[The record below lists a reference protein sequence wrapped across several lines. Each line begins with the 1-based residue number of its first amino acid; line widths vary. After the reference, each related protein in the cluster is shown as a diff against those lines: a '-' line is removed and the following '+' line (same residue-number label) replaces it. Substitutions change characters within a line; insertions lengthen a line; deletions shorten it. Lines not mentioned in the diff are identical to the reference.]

1 MTSSAAAVSRT
12 DGPSAR
18 AERPIVVGIDGSPGS
33 VAALRWAASEARAHG
48 RPLTAVVAYDVPA
61 YYGYPLAPVPEL
73 DDAQRVGG
81 EACLDKALADVYGDK
96 RPPEVRREV
105 QQGNPARVLIDIAQD
120 ASLLV
125 VGARGHGHCTVAS
138 GRHAVGYGALGRFVL
153 RHGQRRDRRY
163 DELVSDVA
171 DRADERFVLG
181 PELRAQPAHVHVD
194 RPCAAVVVIAPDLL
208 QQLGAGKHPAR
219 VLGQVLEQLELLE
232 GQVERSVAQPAG
244 IGDLVDPKVA
254 GPNHGLLGRSAAAD
268 GAAGPGGDQ
277 PQSCF
282 DLGRSGGDEQDV
294 VDAPLGGQPG

>member
-96 RPPEVRREV
+96 R
-105 QQGNPARVLIDIAQD
+105 
-120 ASLLV
+120 
-125 VGARGHGHCTVAS
+125 
-138 GRHAVGYGALGRFVL
+138 
-153 RHGQRRDRRY
+153 
-163 DELVSDVA
+163 
-171 DRADERFVLG
+171 FVLG

-208 QQLGAGKHPAR
+208 QQLGAGEHSAR

-232 GQVERSVAQPAG
+232 GQVERSAAQPAG
-244 IGDLVDPKVA
+244 IGDLVDAKIA

>member
-1 MTSSAAAVSRT
+1 MTSSAAAVSRI

-105 QQGNPARVLIDIAQD
+105 QQGNPARVLIDIAED

-125 VGARGHGHCTVAS
+125 VGARGHG
-138 GRHAVGYGALGRFVL
+138 
-153 RHGQRRDRRY
+153 
-163 DELVSDVA
+163 
-171 DRADERFVLG
+171 RFVLG
-181 PELRAQPAHVHVD
+181 PELRAQPAHVDVD

-208 QQLGAGKHPAR
+208 QQLGAGEHPAR

-232 GQVERSVAQPAG
+232 GQVERSAAQPAG
-244 IGDLVDPKVA
+244 IGDLVDAKVP

-268 GAAGPGGDQ
+268 GAAGPCGDQ

>member
-1 MTSSAAAVSRT
+1 MTSSAAAVSRI

-105 QQGNPARVLIDIAQD
+105 QQGNPARVLIDIAED

-125 VGARGHGHCTVAS
+125 VGARGHGHFL
-138 GRHAVGYGALGRFVL
+138 LGS
-153 RHGQRRDRRY
+153 
-163 DELVSDVA
+163 VSD
-171 DRADERFVLG
+171 RCM
-181 PELRAQPAHVHVD
+181 HH
-194 RPCAAVVVIAPDLL
+194 AACPVVVVR
-208 QQLGAGKHPAR
+208 G
-219 VLGQVLEQLELLE
+219 
-232 GQVERSVAQPAG
+232 
-244 IGDLVDPKVA
+244 
-254 GPNHGLLGRSAAAD
+254 
-268 GAAGPGGDQ
+268 
-277 PQSCF
+277 
-282 DLGRSGGDEQDV
+282 
-294 VDAPLGGQPG
+294 

>member
-1 MTSSAAAVSRT
+1 MTSSAAAVSRI

-105 QQGNPARVLIDIAQD
+105 QQGNPARVLIDIAED

-125 VGARGHGHCTVAS
+125 VGAPGH
-138 GRHAVGYGALGRFVL
+138 
-153 RHGQRRDRRY
+153 
-163 DELVSDVA
+163 
-171 DRADERFVLG
+171 
-181 PELRAQPAHVHVD
+181 
-194 RPCAAVVVIAPDLL
+194 RP
-208 QQLGAGKHPAR
+208 
-219 VLGQVLEQLELLE
+219 
-232 GQVERSVAQPAG
+232 PAG
-244 IGDLVDPKVA
+244 WRP
-254 GPNHGLLGRSAAAD
+254 R
-268 GAAGPGGDQ
+268 
-277 PQSCF
+277 
-282 DLGRSGGDEQDV
+282 
-294 VDAPLGGQPG
+294 PLRPPPRAT